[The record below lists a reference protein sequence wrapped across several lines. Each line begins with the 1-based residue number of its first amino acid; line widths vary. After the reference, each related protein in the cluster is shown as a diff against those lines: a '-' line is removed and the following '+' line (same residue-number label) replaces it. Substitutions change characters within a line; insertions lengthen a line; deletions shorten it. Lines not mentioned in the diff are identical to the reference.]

1 MKKLFSRL
9 MKKLMISCEKAS
21 MLISKS
27 QDQDLTFQEK
37 VNLQMH
43 LAGCKFCRRYKKD
56 VDFLTEKLT
65 SYRQI
70 TEEQKKQLRLTPEQ
84 KERIKE
90 KLFNPPPN

>member
-1 MKKLFSRL
+1 MKKLFNRL
-9 MKKLMISCEKAS
+9 MNLLMISCEKAS

-56 VDFLTEKLT
+56 IQILTDNLKN
-65 SYRQI
+65 YRQI
-70 TEEQKKQLRLTPEQ
+70 TEEQKQQLQLTPEQ
-84 KERIKE
+84 KEKIKE
-90 KLFNPPPN
+90 KLFNSSQN